1 MACRAVCSQTML
13 KPINL
18 KAIPAYIAIVVF
30 VTVLSFYLVRAGT
43 AAPSDYSRLVEF
55 IQLQDREAPLYIF
68 EDYEEGFDTTSHKA
82 NLEYLNSH
90 PGLIKKIRA
99 DLEGTSLRWR
109 LKRLR
114 HRLLFVP
121 EKRKKFAAL
130 YENYCKNIIRFIL
143 NKTNFKNPFYD
154 VLTLEQEKPELA
166 TSIDGVVVFLVH
178 NLAKEFQATNIFT
191 SQKEKKAEIKL
202 KGKIFIGNI
211 GSYAGQAELL
221 DNGKVEFTRNA
232 YSIWQNSA
240 DNPYTALM
248 TPAEETLHVL
258 LRPYTEK
265 VIAEKVMLLP
275 QKTITAVRGITDE
288 WIAVEEAVAGGLVHN
303 LLPLFFEKHLPAF
316 PAALIEADLITKMK
330 RKKYRYL
337 RCGIDLAEN
346 IGYKDFLNRYKSN
359 PDALQ
364 RLLKDYRSL

>member
-1 MACRAVCSQTML
+1 ML
-13 KPINL
+13 KPIKL

-43 AAPSDYSRLVEF
+43 AAPSDYSRLIEF

-68 EDYEEGFDTTSHKA
+68 GDYEEGFDSTSHKA

-99 DLEGTSLRWR
+99 DLKGASLRWR
-109 LKRLR
+109 LKRLQ

-121 EKRKKFAAL
+121 EKRKEFAAL
-130 YENYCKNIIRFIL
+130 YENYCKDVIRFIL

-154 VLTLEQEKPELA
+154 VLTLTQERPELA
-166 TSIDGVVVFLVH
+166 PGTDGVIVFLVH
-178 NLAKEFQATNIFT
+178 NLAKEFQATNVFT

-202 KGKIFIGNI
+202 NGKIFIGTI
-211 GSYAGQAELL
+211 GSYASQVEFLE
-221 DNGKVEFTRNA
+221 NGKVKFTRNT

-248 TPAEETLHVL
+248 TPAEEALHAL

-265 VIAEKVMLLP
+265 AIEEKIVLLP
-275 QKTITAVRGITDE
+275 QKTTTAVKAIADE
-288 WIAVEEAVAGGLVHN
+288 WIAVEEAVAGGLVHK
-303 LLPLFFEKHLPAF
+303 LLPLFFKKHIPAF
-316 PAALIEADLITKMK
+316 PASLIEADLITKMK

-337 RCGIDLAEN
+337 RCGIDLVED
-346 IGYKDFLNRYKSN
+346 IGYKDFLNRYKSD

-364 RLLKDYRSL
+364 QLLKDYRSL

>member
-1 MACRAVCSQTML
+1 ML
-13 KPINL
+13 KPIKL
-18 KAIPAYIAIVVF
+18 KAIPAYIVVVVF
-30 VTVLSFYLVRAGT
+30 VTFLSFYLVRAET
-43 AAPSDYSRLVEF
+43 VTPANYSRLIEF

-90 PGLIKKIRA
+90 PGLIKKIRS
-99 DLEGTSLRWR
+99 DLKGTSLRWG

-114 HRLLFVP
+114 HRLVFVP
-121 EKRKKFAAL
+121 EKRKEFAAL
-130 YENYCKNIIRFIL
+130 YENYCEDVVRFIL

-154 VLTLEQEKPELA
+154 ILTLDQEKPNLA
-166 TSIDGVVVFLVH
+166 TKTDGVMVFLVH

-202 KGKIFIGNI
+202 NGKIFIGDI
-211 GSYAGQAELL
+211 GSYASQIELL
-221 DNGKVEFTRNA
+221 ENDTVAFTRNT

-240 DNPYTALM
+240 ANPYTALM

-265 VIAEKVMLLP
+265 AIEEKVMLLP
-275 QKTITAVRGITDE
+275 QKTITAVKRITDE
-288 WIAVEEAVAGGLVHN
+288 WIAVEEAVAGSLVHK
-303 LLPLFFEKHLPAF
+303 LLPLFFEKHIPAF

-337 RCGIDLAEN
+337 RDGIDLVED
-346 IGYKDFLNRYKSN
+346 IGYKYFLNRYKSD
-359 PDALQ
+359 PDVIRQ
-364 RLLKDYRSL
+364 SLKAYRSLPKHFS

>member
-1 MACRAVCSQTML
+1 ML

-18 KAIPAYIAIVVF
+18 KALPAYIAAAVF
-30 VTVLSFYLVRAGT
+30 VTVLSFYLVRAET
-43 AAPSDYSRLVEF
+43 ATPSDYSHLVEF
-55 IQLQDREAPLYIF
+55 IQLQDREAPLYVF
-68 EDYEEGFDTTSHKA
+68 EDYEDGYDTAIHKA

-90 PGLIKKIRA
+90 PDLIKKIRA
-99 DLEGTSLRWR
+99 DLEGASLRWR

-121 EKRKKFAAL
+121 ENRKEFAAL
-130 YENYCKNIIRFIL
+130 YEHYCKDVIRFIL
-143 NKTNFKNPFYD
+143 EKTNFKNPFYE
-154 VLTLEQEKPELA
+154 VLTLVQEKPELP
-166 TSIDGVVVFLVH
+166 TDIDGVVVFLVH
-178 NLAKEFQATNIFT
+178 NLAKEFQTTNVFT

-202 KGKIFIGNI
+202 KGKIFIGDI
-211 GSYAGQAELL
+211 GSYASQAELL
-221 DNGKVEFTRNA
+221 ENGKVEFTRNT

-265 VIAEKVMLLP
+265 AIAKKVTLLP
-275 QKTITAVRGITDE
+275 QKTITAVRRITDE
-288 WIAVEEAVAGGLVHN
+288 WIAVEEAVAGGLVHK
-303 LLPLFFEKHLPAF
+303 LLPLFFEKQLPAF

-337 RCGIDLAEN
+337 RCGIDLSEH

-359 PDALQ
+359 PDAIRQ
-364 RLLKDYRSL
+364 SLKAYLSLTKPFS